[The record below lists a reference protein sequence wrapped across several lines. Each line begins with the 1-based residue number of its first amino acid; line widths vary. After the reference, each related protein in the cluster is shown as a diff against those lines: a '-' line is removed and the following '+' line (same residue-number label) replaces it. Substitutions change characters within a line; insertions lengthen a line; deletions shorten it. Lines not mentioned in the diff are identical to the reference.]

1 MSKSKKSKV
10 AKSLLVISD
19 MHHPYAHPDL
29 LPFLKAVKK
38 KFKPDAV
45 VCIGDE
51 VDFHDSS
58 FHDSDPDLDSAGVE
72 LDKAIASLKPVYKLF
87 PKCTVVESNHG
98 SMVMRK
104 ALVGKIPRK
113 AIKSYNDILDAPAG
127 WQWVFDTIV
136 NTAMG
141 PIYLCHG
148 KSGSAGRLAS
158 LYGMST
164 IQGHF
169 HERAQITYISTPDK
183 LMFDAHTGCLADD
196 KSLALGYNKVNPK
209 RPIVSLIVVLN
220 GVPQIVP
227 MILKKG
233 GRWIGTI

>member
-1 MSKSKKSKV
+1 MKKPKSKKIYNSI
-10 AKSLLVISD
+10 LVISD
-19 MHHPYAHPDL
+19 MHHPYGHPDML
-29 LPFLKAVKK
+29 DFLKAVKRK
-38 KFKPDAV
+38 YTPDLV

-72 LDKAIASLKPVYKLF
+72 LDKAIQALTPIYKLF
-87 PKCTVVESNHG
+87 PKVTVVESNHG

-113 AIKSYNDILDAPAG
+113 AIKGYNEILDAPAG
-127 WQWVFDTIV
+127 WRWVFDCV
-136 NTAMG
+136 YNTPIG
-141 PIYLCHG
+141 PVYFCHG
-148 KSGSAGRLAS
+148 KTGTPGRLAS
-158 LYGMST
+158 LYGMSAV
-164 IQGHF
+164 QGHF
-169 HERAQITYISTPDK
+169 HEKAQITYISTPEK

-196 KSLALGYNKVNPK
+196 KSLALGYNKINAK
-209 RPIVSLIVVLN
+209 RPIVSLIVIVN

-233 GRWIGTI
+233 GRWTGKL